1 MFRALVFFTILG
13 AAVWGAVSLSD
24 HPGSVSLQWGG
35 YRVDPSLDMWDA
47 FIFEAPNNIGY
58 CIHFSDI
65 PKKLIA
71 QTFPLRCASY

>member
-35 YRVDPSLDMWDA
+35 YRVDTSFAVLLAVVLRGLPFVA
-47 FIFEAPNNIGY
+47 RTIGQVADG
-58 CIHFSDI
+58 S
-65 PKKLIA
+65 P
-71 QTFPLRCASY
+71 